1 MLKVGLRVW
10 SLGTRVVSNFSK
22 KISTFFWNFSN
33 PFEVKSFFDQFLK
46 R

>member
-22 KISTFFWNFSN
+22 KTSTFFLNFSK
-33 PFEVKSFFDQFLK
+33 PLLDEKFF
-46 R
+46 